1 LSAKTDSLAT
11 LTECRTSSV
20 LIDWRESVQLMSLL
34 ARHRYIISRFAETFI
49 RDEIEIEQMMLSLAH
64 CPLSLIENISSSL
77 LMD

>member
-1 LSAKTDSLAT
+1 MPDFQCVARGSAAAQLLLNDP
-11 LTECRTSSV
+11 LT
-20 LIDWRESVQLMSLL
+20 LL